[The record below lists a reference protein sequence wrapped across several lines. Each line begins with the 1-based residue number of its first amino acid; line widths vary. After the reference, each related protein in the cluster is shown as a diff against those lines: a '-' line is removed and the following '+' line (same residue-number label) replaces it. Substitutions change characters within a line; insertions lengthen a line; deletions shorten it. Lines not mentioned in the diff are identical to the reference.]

1 MKPRVNNEASKKID
15 IDVIEKWSANLS
27 NKEIYLSNNDREIL
41 QKMISKV
48 QCYVKNIVEY
58 TEDEQEEIYN
68 ISIYLQDLCN
78 WDVSKKIWQLRE
90 RISFLEGKCYNSIK
104 FSPSKFQ

>member
-78 WDVSKKIWQLRE
+78 
-90 RISFLEGKCYNSIK
+90 
-104 FSPSKFQ
+104 

>member
-1 MKPRVNNEASKKID
+1 MKPRVNNESSKKID

-78 WDVSKKIWQLRE
+78 
-90 RISFLEGKCYNSIK
+90 
-104 FSPSKFQ
+104 